1 MKRTNTAKWM
11 EKQQRWQINVQK
23 DGVRK
28 SFYSS
33 TPGRTG
39 QREANKKADLW
50 LDEGVENQ
58 KVKVSEAYAE
68 YLEKLKSTTSRGN
81 WRPVESRYINHIK
94 PIIGARSVATLS
106 DGDLQEIIDR
116 AFTKNKL
123 SKKTISNIRGDM
135 TAFIKFCRK
144 KKYVSYIPEEISLPA
159 AASAS
164 EKKIL
169 QPDELRIIMSSDKS
183 TWREKVIT
191 DKYIYAYRFQ
201 IVTGLRPG
209 ELMGLRPEDCAD
221 DVIYVKQAI
230 NINGE
235 TTKGKNKNARRAV
248 QLTETARQIISDQI
262 RAFGKNEYLF
272 NISAEDHYR
281 IALRRYC
288 IYNGITVVT
297 PYELRHTFVSI
308 AKSLPEGLVKSIVG
322 HSASMDTF
330 GVYGHAINGESKATA
345 AALEGAFEAVL
356 NSDKNGSVL

>member
-28 SFYSS
+28 SFYSG

-58 KVKVSEAYAE
+58 NVKVDAIYTEFLQKIKE
-68 YLEKLKSTTSRGN
+68 TTSFDN
-81 WRPVESRYINHIK
+81 YRPKESRYRNHIK
-94 PIIGARSVATLS
+94 PIIGSRSVATLG
-106 DGDLQEIIDR
+106 DGDLQEIIDK
-116 AFTKNKL
+116 AFTKHNL
-123 SKKTISNIRGDM
+123 SKKMISNIRGDII
-135 TAFIKFCRK
+135 AFIKFCRK
-144 KKYVSYIPEEISLPA
+144 KKYLTYIPEEITIPA
-159 AASAS
+159 AAAAS

-169 QPDELRIIMSSDKS
+169 QPDELRIIMQSDKS
-183 TWREKVIT
+183 TLSGKVIT

-248 QLTETARQIISDQI
+248 QLTETAKKIISDQI
-262 RAFGKNEYLF
+262 KFFGKTKFLF
-272 NISAEDHYR
+272 NIRSEENYR
-281 IALRRYC
+281 VALRRYC

-330 GVYGHAINGESKATA
+330 GVYGHAVNGENRATA
-345 AALEGAFEAVL
+345 AALENAFETVL
-356 NSDKNGSVL
+356 NSGKNKSVL